1 MKTNSKENFRPLD
14 LYRIHFTKLVLYI
27 QFCFIFYIK
36 ITTIKKL
43 LLIWMLHEELKDF
56 FSDEQALYYR

>member
-14 LYRIHFTKLVLYI
+14 LYRIYFTKLVLYK